1 MPPPV
6 LLAAEVLSS
15 ETLVP
20 AGAVLSVLVA
30 VVAGSRAYEALRGTQ
45 NTQRQDLDTVDAKV
59 DRVTEELKAAK
70 ERSDK
75 RHEDLVH
82 RVAITESREAVADQ
96 KLVNVESHL
105 RAQDVKLD
113 KIDDKIDRFDDK
125 LDRALM
131 HREHHHRKD
140 DAA

>member
-1 MPPPV
+1 MSPPV

-20 AGAVLSVLVA
+20 VGAAVSVILVA
-30 VVAGSRAYEALRGTQ
+30 VGGARAYEALRGTQ
-45 NTQRQDLDTVDAKV
+45 NTQRQDIDAVSAKV
-59 DRVTEELKAAK
+59 DRVSEDLKTAK

-96 KLVNVESHL
+96 KMANVEGHL

-113 KIDDKIDRFDDK
+113 KIDDK
-125 LDRALM
+125 LDRVLM
-131 HREHHHRKD
+131 RDENRRRKD

>member
-1 MPPPV
+1 MPPV
-6 LLAAEVLSS
+6 LLAADVLTS

-20 AGAVLSVLVA
+20 VGSAVAVLLMA
-30 VVAGSRAYEALRGTQ
+30 IGGARGYEALRGTQ
-45 NTQRQDLDTVDAKV
+45 NTQREDLTAVVTRVDGLAKDMKA
-59 DRVTEELKAAK
+59 DR

-131 HREHHHRKD
+131 HREHHRRKD